1 MVRFTTIVLAVIFF
15 SGCCKEEVQDPCDR
29 ECGILRQ
36 KTLERNMN
44 TYQWEYTYTVDLNCT
59 GERVYWMGYSA
70 HLEDKLLGD
79 QLCKSE
85 VW

>member
-1 MVRFTTIVLAVIFF
+1 MVRFTALALSAILL
-15 SGCCKEEVQDPCDR
+15 SGCCKEEAYDPCDR

-44 TYQWEYTYTVDLNCT
+44 TYEWEYTYTVDMNCT
-59 GERVYWMGYSA
+59 GERVEWIGYSA
-70 HLEDKLLGD
+70 HLESKLLGD